1 MIVAAISAFVT
12 QFGFDLSQP
21 LLCGFT
27 HAALVHAGQEH
38 LLQLVSKRADAGQH
52 NIDLPVPLSE
62 HGFRLA
68 AGFFRRPLIRPLR
81 KSLRQLEPFVNTVC
95 VADHQTP
102 MAAELAQ
109 HQSQIRYWDIPCP
122 PRLPTMIH
130 IKPMAE
136 LRAGVLLMIA
146 VDAEKGTSSLNWF
159 FCSRSQEPPQMLRPV
174 SSRIMNV
181 LPAVT
186 FLWRQNS
193 EIRSNWPRYLRS
205 DKQYPP
211 GRMTFPCSTLVY
223 HINTAAST

>member
-95 VADHQTP
+95 VA
-102 MAAELAQ
+102 Q

-122 PRLPTMIH
+122 PRLPAMIH
-130 IKPMAE
+130 IKPMDE
-136 LRAGVLLMIA
+136 LRAGVPLMIA

-159 FCSRSQEPPQMLRPV
+159 FCSRSQEPP
-174 SSRIMNV
+174 
-181 LPAVT
+181 
-186 FLWRQNS
+186 
-193 EIRSNWPRYLRS
+193 
-205 DKQYPP
+205 
-211 GRMTFPCSTLVY
+211 
-223 HINTAAST
+223 

>member
-81 KSLRQLEPFVNTVC
+81 KSLRQLELFVNTVC

-122 PRLPTMIH
+122 PRLPAMIR
-130 IKPMAE
+130 IKLMDE
-136 LRAGVLLMIA
+136 LRAGVPLMSV
-146 VDAEKGTSSLNWF
+146 VDAEKSTGQHLELVFLLLVLGTAVDVKT
-159 FCSRSQEPPQMLRPV
+159 RV
-174 SSRIMNV
+174 SENNERAADCGLS
-181 LPAVT
+181 
-186 FLWRQNS
+186 WRQNS
-193 EIRSNWPRYLRS
+193 EIRSNWPWVSPVR
-205 DKQYPP
+205 
-211 GRMTFPCSTLVY
+211 
-223 HINTAAST
+223 

>member
-1 MIVAAISAFVT
+1 MRIINSIIFSDHFSHFASSSTCFLYRVRFFDPEFSSSSASKVFWEQRVILKHKLHLIHSLRCMIVAAISAFVT

-122 PRLPTMIH
+122 PRLPAMIH
-130 IKPMAE
+130 IKPMDE
-136 LRAGVLLMIA
+136 LRAGVPLMIA

-159 FCSRSQEPPQMLRPV
+159 FCSRSQEPP
-174 SSRIMNV
+174 
-181 LPAVT
+181 
-186 FLWRQNS
+186 
-193 EIRSNWPRYLRS
+193 
-205 DKQYPP
+205 
-211 GRMTFPCSTLVY
+211 
-223 HINTAAST
+223 